1 MPNPTQTEK
10 PARTTRRTVSEILRS
25 LDACDEAIAW
35 ARPYGTDGA
44 TAWAE
49 CDNPEWMLWLLG
61 KLSGEPGSPERR
73 KLVGCCADIAALV
86 LPIFEVKFP
95 GDSRVRDCIEV
106 CRKYATGKAT
116 LVEVTAAAAATF
128 MAAARAAM
136 AAARAAFAAV
146 DAAGNAVATSRAA
159 AGAAWAAADSAR
171 AAAGAAWAAVV
182 AWAAVDAA
190 GAAMR
195 KEICDLIRH
204 QYPTPPIVQGD

>member
-1 MPNPTQTEK
+1 M
-10 PARTTRRTVSEILRS
+10 SEILRS
-25 LDACDEAIAW
+25 LDACDEAIVW
-35 ARPYGTDGA
+35 AEPYGTDGA

-95 GDSRVRDCIEV
+95 GDSSVRDCIEV

-116 LVEVTAAAAATF
+116 LVEVTAAAAATY

-136 AAARAAFAAV
+136 AAARAAMAAFAAV

-159 AGAAWAAADSAR
+159 VRAAWAAADSAR

>member
-1 MPNPTQTEK
+1 M
-10 PARTTRRTVSEILRS
+10 SEILRS
-25 LDACDEAIAW
+25 LDACDDAIDW

-61 KLSGEPGSPERR
+61 KLSGEPGGPERR

-128 MAAARAAM
+128 MAAAL
-136 AAARAAFAAV
+136 
-146 DAAGNAVATSRAA
+146 
-159 AGAAWAAADSAR
+159 AAADSAR